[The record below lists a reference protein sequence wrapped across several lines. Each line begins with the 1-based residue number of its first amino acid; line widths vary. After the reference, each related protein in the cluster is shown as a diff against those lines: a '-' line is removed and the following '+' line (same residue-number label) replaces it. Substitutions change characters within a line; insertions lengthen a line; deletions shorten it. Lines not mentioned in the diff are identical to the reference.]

1 MRKSPQEHIRDTS
14 IVEFEHYI
22 KDIWAFLPTP
32 IAYVSP
38 LGVILDLDTTME
50 EMIRSS
56 KDTLVGRLLADFF
69 VDKEKIG
76 ELQRLTLQNGVVR
89 NFFCELKS
97 NSNLRIPVSVST
109 LVRRTRQGEIIGYFA
124 AFTDISENRRIEEVL
139 RKTTSYQ
146 KEMLETARY
155 LVESLDVTEVLTRI
169 ASSARTMIRADGCAI
184 YLLESDKKTLK
195 PVVAIDPP
203 YEEAILATPLNIDTS
218 FTGKAIEAKKAMI
231 FNNTGSDPRGQHI
244 PGTPDEENEH
254 AITAPFIV
262 DGQILGAMCLDR
274 TGTEFTDNELV
285 ITEVFATYAATA
297 LRNARTY
304 YDLQQEVKA
313 REEVQKSLRIETGYL
328 EQLFASA
335 QEGIAMLDCDG
346 VVQRIN
352 SEFSRIFGYAS
363 DEAIGKSID
372 DLIVPADYFQD
383 ARAITRRALNGES
396 VALEATRRRKYG
408 TLIDVSVLAS
418 PIIIN
423 KNQVGV
429 YAIYRDITARKQAER
444 KLRESEDRY
453 RTLVNTTPEAVTVT
467 DLEGKITYV
476 APQTLTLHGYDK
488 PKDLL
493 GKSAFEMIDPKD
505 HKKAMA
511 NMKKTFEK
519 GIVRDVEYVL
529 LKNDG
534 THFHGELN
542 ASLIRDGHGKPIAFV
557 ATTRDITERKRA
569 VRALKD
575 SEEKYRNL
583 FHSSNDAIFIHDVAG
598 NITDANSRAE
608 ALFGYKKA
616 EILEMTVANFHP
628 ADQVAKSAKAFK
640 DIVKDGFVNFEIY
653 FKKKDSSVF
662 PAEVSASLFEI
673 GDRKWIQG
681 VVRDISDRKQ
691 SEMKL
696 RESEERYRDLVEKAG
711 AAILLIDRDGKF
723 SYYNKRFAEL
733 LGYSFDEMGKKEL
746 ESIVHPD
753 DFERVVRIRQAL
765 IQGKTETFR
774 HEFRGV
780 RSDGGIVYLECD
792 ATAMRDDGS
801 IIGTRSYI
809 WDVTLRKTAEEEIK
823 NSEERL
829 KLLFEYAPDGYFLTD
844 LKGNFLDGNKAIEEI
859 VGYKKHELIGKSF
872 VKAKL
877 LSSDQIPSIY
887 ELLAR
892 NAMGH
897 RTGPDE
903 FTLTRKDGSKTIVG
917 IRTYPVKIDGKT
929 VVLGIARDMTDYKR
943 TQEELRKSYDRMQ
956 KVLEDTINALTSA
969 VEKRD
974 PYTAGHQHRV
984 AILADAIAKKMKLPS
999 HQKEGLHVAALVH
1012 DIGKINVP
1020 AGILN
1025 KPSSLSDAEFA
1036 LVKDHVLVGYDIL
1049 RTIEFP
1055 WQVAEIV
1062 FQHHER
1068 LDGSGYPMGL
1078 KGSDILMEAKILAVA
1093 DVVESMMAHRP
1104 YRPARGK
1111 DKAITEIKVNKKKLY
1126 DVKIVKACLKVL
1138 SDTGFH
1144 F

>member
-1 MRKSPQEHIRDTS
+1 LSRTRRRNVQDTS

-32 IAYVSP
+32 IAYISP
-38 LGVILDLDTTME
+38 LGVILDLDKTME
-50 EMIRSS
+50 EMIHSS
-56 KDTLVGRLLADFF
+56 KEVLVGRLLADFF
-69 VDKEKIG
+69 TDKDRIG
-76 ELQRLTLQNGVVR
+76 ELQRLTLESGTVR
-89 NFFCELKS
+89 SFVCELK
-97 NSNLRIPVSVST
+97 NNNDLRIPVSIST

-124 AFTDISENRRIEEVL
+124 AFMDISENKKIEEIL
-139 RKTTSYQ
+139 RETTTYQ

-169 ASSARTMIRADGCAI
+169 ASSARSMIHADGCAI
-184 YLLESDKKTLK
+184 YLLEGDAKTLK

-203 YEEAILATPLNIDTS
+203 YEEAILAAPLDVDSS
-218 FTGKAIEAKKAMI
+218 FTGKAIKAKKAMI
-231 FNNTGSDPRGQHI
+231 FNNTGSDPRGHHI

-262 DGQILGAMCLDR
+262 DGQIIGAMCLDR
-274 TGTEFTDNELV
+274 TGIEFNDNDLV
-285 ITEVFATYAATA
+285 VTEVFATYAATA

-313 REEVQKSLRIETGYL
+313 REEVQKSLRLETGYL

-335 QEGIAMLDCDG
+335 QEGIAMLDCNG

-352 SEFSRIFGYAS
+352 SQFSRIFGYS
-363 DEAIGKSID
+363 SEEAIGKSID
-372 DLIVPADYFQD
+372 DLIVPADHFQD

-396 VALEATRRRKYG
+396 VALEGTRRRKYG
-408 TLIDVSVLAS
+408 MLIDVSVLAS
-418 PIIIN
+418 PIVVNN
-423 KNQVGV
+423 KLVGV
-429 YAIYRDITARKQAER
+429 YSIYRDITARKQAER
-444 KLRESEDRY
+444 RLRESEDRY

-488 PKDLL
+488 PEELL
-493 GKSAFEMIDPKD
+493 GKSAFEMIEPKD
-505 HKKAMA
+505 HKKAKA

-519 GIVRDVEYVL
+519 GIVRDIEYIL
-529 LKNDG
+529 LKKDG
-534 THFHGELN
+534 RQFYGELN
-542 ASLIRDGHGKPIAFV
+542 ASLIRDGQGKPIAFV
-557 ATTRDITERKRA
+557 ATTRDITERKLA
-569 VRALKD
+569 ERALKE

-583 FHSSNDAIFIHDVAG
+583 FHSSNDAIFIHDMDG
-598 NITDANSRAE
+598 NITDANDRAVS
-608 ALFGYKKA
+608 LFGYEK
-616 EILEMTVANFHP
+616 EDILEMTVAQLHP
-628 ADQVAKSAKAFK
+628 ADQLAKSSQAFK
-640 DIVKDGFVNFEIY
+640 AIAKDGFVNFEAY
-653 FKKKDSSVF
+653 FKKEDGSIF

-673 GDRKWIQG
+673 GDTRWIQG
-681 VVRDISDRKQ
+681 VVRDISDRKE
-691 SEMKL
+691 SEMRL
-696 RESEERYRDLVEKAG
+696 RESEERYRDLVERAG
-711 AAILLIDRDGKF
+711 AAILLIDRDGIF
-723 SYYNKRFAEL
+723 NYYNKRFTEL
-733 LGYSFDEMGKKEL
+733 LGYSFDDMRQKQL

-753 DFERVVRIRQAL
+753 DFERVSRIRQAL

-780 RSDGGIVYLECD
+780 RKDGGIIYLECD
-792 ATAMRDDGS
+792 ATAVRDNGN

-809 WDVTLRKTAEEEIK
+809 WDVTLRKRSEEEIK
-823 NSEERL
+823 SSEERL

-844 LKGNFLDGNKAIEEI
+844 LKGNFLDSNKATEEI
-859 VGYKKHELIGKSF
+859 TGYKKQELAGKSF
-872 VKAKL
+872 VKARL
-877 LSSDQIPSIY
+877 LSADQVRRIY
-887 ELLAR
+887 EILAR
-892 NAMGH
+892 NAMGQ

-903 FTLTRKDGSKTIVG
+903 FVLTRKDGSKTIVG
-917 IRTYPVKIDGKT
+917 IRTYPVKIDGNT

-984 AILADAIAKKMKLPS
+984 AILADAIAEKMKLPS

-1036 LVKDHVLVGYDIL
+1036 LVRDHVLVGYDIL

-1068 LDGSGYPMGL
+1068 IDGSGYPMGL
-1078 KGSDILMEAKILAVA
+1078 KANDIMVEAKILAVA

-1111 DKAITEIKVNKKKLY
+1111 DKAIAEIKMNKKKLY
-1126 DVKIVKACLKVL
+1126 DTKIVSACLKVL
-1138 SDTGFH
+1138 SDSSFH

>member
-1 MRKSPQEHIRDTS
+1 LRKSSRKDRTNTS

-38 LGVILDLDTTME
+38 LGVILDLDKTLE
-50 EMIRSS
+50 EMIHSS
-56 KDTLVGRLLADFF
+56 KDELVGRLLADFF
-69 VDKEKIG
+69 TDKKRIG
-76 ELQRLTLQNGVVR
+76 ELQRLTLENGAVR
-89 NFFCELKS
+89 GFFCELKS
-97 NSNLRIPVSVST
+97 NSNLRIPITLST
-109 LVRRTRQGEIIGYFA
+109 LVRQTRQGEIIGYFV
-124 AFTDISENRRIEEVL
+124 AFTDVSETKRIEEVL
-139 RKTTSYQ
+139 RTTADHQ
-146 KEMLETARY
+146 KDMLETARY
-155 LVESLDVTEVLTRI
+155 LVESLDVKEVLTRI
-169 ASSARTMIRADGCAI
+169 ASSARSMIRADGCAI
-184 YLLESDKKTLK
+184 YLFESDRRTLK

-203 YEEAILATPLNIDTS
+203 YEDAILAMPLDIETS
-218 FTGKAIEAKKAMI
+218 FTGKAIKAKKAMI

-274 TGTEFTDNELV
+274 TGKIFADSDLV
-285 ITEVFATYAATA
+285 MTEVFATYAATA

-304 YDLQQEVKA
+304 HDLQQEVKA
-313 REEVQKSLRIETGYL
+313 REEIQKSLRIETGYL
-328 EQLFASA
+328 EELFASA

-352 SEFSRIFGYAS
+352 SEFSRIFGYTS
-363 DEAIGKSID
+363 EEAIGKSID

-423 KNQVGV
+423 KKQVGM

-467 DLEGKITYV
+467 DLEGNITYV

-488 PKDLL
+488 SEEVL
-493 GKSAFEMIDPKD
+493 GKSALDMIDPRD

-511 NMKKTFEK
+511 NMKKTFER
-519 GIVRDVEYVL
+519 GIIRDVEYLL
-529 LKNDG
+529 LKEDG
-534 THFHGELN
+534 SRFYGELN
-542 ASLIRDGHGKPIAFV
+542 ASLIRDGHGKPMAFV
-557 ATTRDITERKRA
+557 ATTRDITERKIA
-569 VRALKD
+569 ERALKE

-583 FHSSNDAIFIHDVAG
+583 FHSSNDAIFLHDLLG
-598 NITDANSRAE
+598 KISDANNRAE
-608 ALFGYKKA
+608 ILFGYTRE
-616 EILEMTVANFHP
+616 EILEMTVAQLHP
-628 ADQVAKSAKAFK
+628 ADQLTKSAEAFK
-640 DIVKDGFVNFEIY
+640 AVARDGYVNFETY
-653 FKKKDSSVF
+653 FKKKGGTIF
-662 PAEVSASLFEI
+662 PAEVSANLFEI
-673 GDRKWIQG
+673 GNTKWVQG
-681 VVRDISDRKQ
+681 VVRDISDRKE

-711 AAILLIDRDGKF
+711 AAILLVDREGKF
-723 SYYNKRFAEL
+723 NYFNKRFAEL
-733 LGYSFDEMGKKEL
+733 LGYSFDEIGRKDL
-746 ESIVHPD
+746 EAIVHPG
-753 DFERVVRIRQAL
+753 DFERVSRIRQAL

-780 RSDGGIVYLECD
+780 RRDGGIVYLECD
-792 ATAMRDDGS
+792 ATALRDNGN

-809 WDVTLRKTAEEEIK
+809 WDVTLRKTSEEEIK
-823 NSEERL
+823 SSEERL

-844 LKGNFLDGNKAIEEI
+844 LKGNFLDGNKATEEI
-859 VGYKKHELIGKSF
+859 TGYRKQDLIGKNF
-872 VKAKL
+872 MKAKL
-877 LSSDQIPSIY
+877 LSADQIPQIY
-887 ELLAR
+887 EILAR
-892 NAMGH
+892 NAMGQ

-974 PYTAGHQHRV
+974 PYTAGHQQRV
-984 AILADAIAKKMKLPS
+984 AILADAIAEKMKLPS
-999 HQKEGLHVAALVH
+999 YQKEGLHVAALVH

-1078 KGSDILMEAKILAVA
+1078 KGSDIMVESKILAVA

-1111 DKAITEIKVNKKKLY
+1111 EKAITEIKTNKKKLY
-1126 DVKIVKACLKVL
+1126 DVKIVRACLKVL
-1138 SDTGFH
+1138 SDTNFH

>member
-1 MRKSPQEHIRDTS
+1 MNKSPRKDRKNAS
-14 IVEFEHYI
+14 IAEFEYYI

-38 LGVILDLDTTME
+38 LGVILDLDVTLE
-50 EMIRSS
+50 EMIHSS
-56 KDTLVGRLLADFF
+56 KDELVGRLLVDFF
-69 VDKEKIG
+69 TDKEKID
-76 ELQRLTLQNGVVR
+76 ELQRLTLEKGSVR

-97 NSNLRIPVSVST
+97 NSDLRIPVSVST

-124 AFTDISENRRIEEVL
+124 AFTDISENKRIEEVL
-139 RKTTSYQ
+139 RKTANYQ
-146 KEMLETARY
+146 KDMLETARY
-155 LVESLDVTEVLTRI
+155 LVESLDVKEVLTRI
-169 ASSARTMIRADGCAI
+169 ASSARSMIRADGCAI
-184 YLLESDKKTLK
+184 YLLESDRRTLK

-203 YEEAILATPLNIDTS
+203 FEEAILAMPLDIETS
-218 FTGKAIEAKKAMI
+218 FTGKAIKAKKAMI

-274 TGTEFTDNELV
+274 TGKIFTENDLV

-304 YDLQQEVKA
+304 HDLQQEVRA

-328 EQLFASA
+328 EELFASA
-335 QEGIAMLDCDG
+335 QEGIAMLDCRG

-352 SEFSRIFGYAS
+352 SEFSRIFGFTS
-363 DEAIGKSID
+363 EEAIGKSID

-383 ARAITRRALNGES
+383 ARAITRRALKGES

-423 KNQVGV
+423 KKQVGT

-467 DLEGKITYV
+467 DLDGNITYV
-476 APQTLTLHGYDK
+476 APQTLTLHGFDK
-488 PKDLL
+488 PEELL
-493 GKSAFEMIDPKD
+493 GKSAFDVIDPKD
-505 HKKAMA
+505 HKRAMA
-511 NMKKTFEK
+511 NLKKTFEK
-519 GIVRDVEYVL
+519 GVVRDVEYRL
-529 LKNDG
+529 LKKDG
-534 THFHGELN
+534 TCFYGELN
-542 ASLIRDGHGKPIAFV
+542 ASLIRDGHGKPMAFV
-557 ATTRDITERKRA
+557 ATTRDITARKLGEK
-569 VRALKD
+569 ALKE
-575 SEEKYRNL
+575 SEEKYRSL
-583 FHSSNDAIFIHDVAG
+583 FHSSNDAIFLHDLSG
-598 NITDANSRAE
+598 NIADANDRAE
-608 ALFGYKKA
+608 SIFGYTRA
-616 EILEMTVANFHP
+616 EILEMTVAQLHP
-628 ADQVAKSAKAFK
+628 EDQLAKSAKAFR
-640 DIVKDGFVNFEIY
+640 VVERDGFVNFEIY
-653 FKKKDSSVF
+653 FKKKDGTIF
-662 PAEVSASLFEI
+662 PAEVSSNLFQI
-673 GDRKWIQG
+673 GDAKWIQG
-681 VVRDISDRKQ
+681 VVRDISDRKE
-691 SEMKL
+691 SETKL

-711 AAILLIDRDGKF
+711 AAILLVDREGKF
-723 SYYNKRFAEL
+723 TFYNKRFTDL
-733 LGYSFDEMGKKEL
+733 LGYTSSEMDEKEL

-753 DFERVVRIRQAL
+753 DFERVSRIRQAL
-765 IQGKTETFR
+765 IHGKTETFR

-780 RSDGGIVYLECD
+780 RKDGGIVYLECD
-792 ATAMRDDGS
+792 ATALRDNGN

-809 WDVTLRKTAEEEIK
+809 WDVTLRKTSEEEIRS
-823 NSEERL
+823 SEERL
-829 KLLFEYAPDGYFLTD
+829 KLLFEYAPDGYFLMD
-844 LKGNFLDGNKAIEEI
+844 LQGNFLDGNKATEEI
-859 VGYKKHELIGKSF
+859 TGYKKQDLIGKNF
-872 VKAKL
+872 IKTKL
-877 LSSDQIPSIY
+877 LSSNQVPQISEI
-887 ELLAR
+887 LAR
-892 NAMGH
+892 NAMSQ

-917 IRTYPVKIDGKT
+917 IRTYPVKIDGNT

-984 AILADAIAKKMKLPS
+984 AILADAIAEKMKLPS

-1062 FQHHER
+1062 IQHHER

-1078 KGSDILMEAKILAVA
+1078 RGGDIMVEAKILAVA

-1111 DKAITEIKVNKKKLY
+1111 EKAITEIKLNKKKLY
-1126 DVKIVKACLKVL
+1126 DAKIVRACLKVL
-1138 SDTGFH
+1138 SDSRFH